1 MNIKVIKLTL
11 LSDLSYWKRLGLVYG
26 ATFCVL
32 TGCGFSLKT
41 ENIMY
46 ENFPTLMITA
56 GAANN
61 SADVLIKKLK
71 GLNIQTADFN
81 KDLESSLP
89 WLKLG
94 EESFQ
99 SYPITVNSSARA
111 AQYELELGF
120 DINLS
125 LNENELIP
133 LERFTVS
140 RDFLE
145 NVQNING
152 SQDEINLML
161 DEMRND
167 LSSVVI
173 RRLEGALRKT
183 NLK

>member
-1 MNIKVIKLTL
+1 M
-11 LSDLSYWKRLGLVYG
+11 
-26 ATFCVL
+26 
-32 TGCGFSLKT
+32 
-41 ENIMY
+41 
-46 ENFPTLMITA
+46 
-56 GAANN
+56 
-61 SADVLIKKLK
+61 
-71 GLNIQTADFN
+71 
-81 KDLESSLP
+81 
-89 WLKLG
+89 
-94 EESFQ
+94 
-99 SYPITVNSSARA
+99 
-111 AQYELELGF
+111 
-120 DINLS
+120 
-125 LNENELIP
+125 P